1 MATTAVN
8 LPIHEHPLFPS
19 ARCIKGECAGCHV
32 NGVMYGCYFCNEPY
46 CYIWFH
52 KECAEAPAE
61 IKHSF
66 HPQHTLM
73 LTNVSRDGPCDL
85 CGQKLL
91 PPFYSCS
98 TCEFKVDLICG
109 MKPSPPAIEH
119 PLCHDHP
126 VVFLKIREE
135 KVPCELCKE
144 SIEGP
149 SFSCLECDVYFH
161 VDCVHL
167 SKEVNHPCHS
177 IHPLK
182 LIASESLTDD
192 AEKSCVLCGKIQT
205 EKLLYHCSICNF
217 TSCLGCTKNPPP
229 LVIEHVKTHK
239 HPLTIF
245 PRRIS
250 CNCDMCGIKCEFV
263 VYVCLQCDFV
273 TTGGCIDCPRV
284 ININRH
290 DHRIHFTHHLGAG
303 YSSCGVCHK
312 SVSQFK
318 GAYSCSVCPNYAVH
332 TRCAV
337 RTDVWDG
344 VELEGIPEIIEDISP
359 FKEVGDNL
367 ICHFSH
373 EEHPLKLHNHKDDV
387 IHDERIRCAACVH
400 PVGFDS
406 IYCCEK
412 CPFILH
418 EKCANLPMK
427 KRLVFGTRPY
437 TLMTETTKLTDCKRC
452 GIFSDGFTY
461 SSHGWS
467 DVDVH
472 CGSLNEPLVHDGH
485 KHPLYFAK
493 EELHHCDGCQ
503 KNINDYMLRCEDCD
517 FDLCLN
523 CATLPEKIWHRN
535 DGHPLTLCCGEKEK
549 ASGKY
554 WCDICERELDPSI
567 WFYTC
572 SDCGVT
578 LHAQCVLGDFSR
590 LMPGQIY
597 WFEKKKIEFEMVP
610 NNHNTRPLCIQCQ
623 SRCKASVILKKYKED
638 NEYICS
644 RSCLSSYLGEEV

>member
-19 ARCIKGECAGCHV
+19 ARCMKGECDGCHV
-32 NGVMYGCYFCNEPY
+32 DGFMYSGYFCNEPY
-46 CYIWFH
+46 CNVWFD

-61 IKHSF
+61 INYSS
-66 HPQHTLM
+66 HPHPLL

-149 SFSCLECDVYFH
+149 SYSCLECDVYFH

-167 SKEVNHPCHS
+167 SKE
-177 IHPLK
+177 
-182 LIASESLTDD
+182 
-192 AEKSCVLCGKIQT
+192 
-205 EKLLYHCSICNF
+205 
-217 TSCLGCTKNPPP
+217 
-229 LVIEHVKTHK
+229 
-239 HPLTIF
+239 
-245 PRRIS
+245 
-250 CNCDMCGIKCEFV
+250 
-263 VYVCLQCDFV
+263 CDFV
-273 TTGGCIDCPRV
+273 TGRACIDIPRV

-303 YSSCGVCHK
+303 YSKCGVCHK
-312 SVSQFK
+312 SVNQYK
-318 GAYSCSVCPNYAVH
+318 GAYSCSACPNYAVH
-332 TRCAV
+332 TTCAV
-337 RTDVWDG
+337 RRDVWDG

-367 ICHFSH
+367 ICHFTH
-373 EEHPLKLHNHKDDV
+373 EEHPLKLHKDG
-387 IHDERIRCAACVH
+387 INHDERIRCAACVH

-406 IYCCEK
+406 IYCCEE

-418 EKCANLPMK
+418 EKCAKLPMK

-437 TLMTETTKLTDCKRC
+437 TLMTETTTLDCKRC
-452 GIFSDGFTY
+452 GILSDGFMY
-461 SSHGWS
+461 SSRNWF

-485 KHPLYFAK
+485 EHPLYFAK
-493 EELHHCDGCQ
+493 KGNHFCDGCQ
-503 KNINDYMLRCEDCD
+503 KRIGDYMLRCEDCD
-517 FDLCLN
+517 FNLCLY

-535 DGHPLTLCCGEKEK
+535 DGHPLTLCCGDKEK

-590 LMPGQIY
+590 FKPGQIY
-597 WFEKKKIEFEMVP
+597 RFGEKEIEVQAVL
-610 NNHNTRPLCIQCQ
+610 NNHNTRPFCIQCQ
-623 SRCKASVILKKYKED
+623 SRCKVPFILKILKVSDDDSEDDSDHDSDDVSDQDSDDVSNDDHCDDDSDDISDHDSDDVSDQDFDDVSNHDSDDDSDDDHCDDDSDDDCNED
-638 NEYICS
+638 NGPLNFKAMI
-644 RSCLSSYLGEEV
+644 LKLGGKP